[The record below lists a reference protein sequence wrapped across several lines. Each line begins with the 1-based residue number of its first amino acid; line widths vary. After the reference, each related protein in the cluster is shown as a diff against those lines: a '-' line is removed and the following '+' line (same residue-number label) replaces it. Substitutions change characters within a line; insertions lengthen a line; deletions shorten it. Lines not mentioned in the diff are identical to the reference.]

1 MWSWWLIHQYFVNNF
16 REFLE
21 LTRAVD
27 ISKTFLVE
35 ANATLYI
42 FADLF
47 DFTLQD
53 LSIGYVNKTINHCSL
68 EVLIVHDYILRGI
81 ELVSHVRY

>member
-35 ANATLYI
+35 ANATLNI

-47 DFTLQD
+47 DFTL
-53 LSIGYVNKTINHCSL
+53 
-68 EVLIVHDYILRGI
+68 
-81 ELVSHVRY
+81 